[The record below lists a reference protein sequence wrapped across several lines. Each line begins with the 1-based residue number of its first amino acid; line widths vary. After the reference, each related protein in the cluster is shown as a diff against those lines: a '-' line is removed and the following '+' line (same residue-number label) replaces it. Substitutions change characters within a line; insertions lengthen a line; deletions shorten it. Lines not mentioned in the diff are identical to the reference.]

1 MEFNSSRQQE
11 IDHDFDPIS
20 ESEIDDLV
28 GSAVSDLQD
37 LLYGTSISA
46 KQILKIMFKVLGE
59 AADYLM
65 LISEEIM
72 ESAALCLDQLLSSD
86 DETLMALDAFCI

>member
-1 MEFNSSRQQE
+1 M
-11 IDHDFDPIS
+11 
-20 ESEIDDLV
+20 
-28 GSAVSDLQD
+28 
-37 LLYGTSISA
+37 
-46 KQILKIMFKVLGE
+46 MFKVLGE
-59 AADYLM
+59 AADYLI